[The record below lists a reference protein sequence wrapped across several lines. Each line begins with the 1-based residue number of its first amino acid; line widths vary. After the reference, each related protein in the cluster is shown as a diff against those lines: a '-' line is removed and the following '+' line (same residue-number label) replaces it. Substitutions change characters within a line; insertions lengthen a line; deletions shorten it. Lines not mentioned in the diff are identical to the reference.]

1 MTLMVREAF
10 ELSRHSVRMDSVPVE
25 MNPRGKG
32 KMPDPSAPVSVAGS
46 LALPQRAGLRDASAL
61 AVRDLA
67 GQAAWEGLYHS
78 TSPPLT
84 SAPSHPSSLSA
95 LHPAARCTV
104 IAPESATFLVATN
117 RTPFFSG

>member
-61 AVRDLA
+61 AVRGPGWA
-67 GQAAWEGLYHS
+67 GSLGGIISQHLPSSHKR
-78 TSPPLT
+78 TVPPLLPLCSPPCC
-84 SAPSHPSSLSA
+84 SL
-95 LHPAARCTV
+95 HCHCP
-104 IAPESATFLVATN
+104 
-117 RTPFFSG
+117 